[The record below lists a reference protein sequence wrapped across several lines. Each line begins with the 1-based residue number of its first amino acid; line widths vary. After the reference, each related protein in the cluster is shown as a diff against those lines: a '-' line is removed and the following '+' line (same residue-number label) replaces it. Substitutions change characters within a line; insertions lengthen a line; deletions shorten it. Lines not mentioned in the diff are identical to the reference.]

1 MNRSLEKC
9 MKEIEKLVADKYK
22 SCNDIAAFVANKYK
36 TLKDIEGIKCIRYG
50 DDFIMSEAEIR
61 TILKVCGKDKEEL
74 TNLEKYI
81 AHQFGL
87 KAGDDYTTGL
97 IKGAQHI
104 IDFNMEARIARAG
117 LNVDYWDMVA

>member
-1 MNRSLEKC
+1 
-9 MKEIEKLVADKYK
+9 MKEIANLVAVKYK

-61 TILKVCGKDKEEL
+61 TVLKVCGNVKEKL
-74 TNLEKYI
+74 TNLEKCI

-97 IKGAQHI
+97 IKAAQHI
-104 IDFNMEARIARAG
+104 IDFNMEARIVRAG
-117 LNVDYWDMVA
+117 LDIDYWDMVA